1 MKQHAESLV
10 AQLKDPSRWP
20 GFGAIDHLQQLQ
32 GLAGES
38 KGRGTTDGYLAAMLI
53 IHQLTEE
60 MIKIL
65 IDDADF
71 YTQLRL
77 YPLPLKPTRTKDKK
91 KGTFGDYLSDLNS
104 TVWFQNKKYIM
115 EKAKRLNTIRNSMVH
130 KLTEPGAL
138 SVVEKNV
145 TEAWELYNSLSFL
158 ALEARMVFQSDFN
171 DLSQNPDWPPKDA
184 VILRDD
190 GSHLD

>member
-10 AQLKDPSRWP
+10 ARLKDPSHWP
-20 GFGAIDHLQQLQ
+20 GFGTVDHLQQLQ
-32 GLAGES
+32 GLAGEA

-60 MIKIL
+60 TIKIL

-91 KGTFGDYLSDLNS
+91 KGTFGQYLSDLES
-104 TVWFQNKKYIM
+104 TVWFQNKKYIV
-115 EKAKRLNTIRNSMVH
+115 EKAGRLNEIRNSIVH
-130 KLTEPGAL
+130 GLTKPDAL
-138 SVVEKNV
+138 SVVEQKL
-145 TEAWELYNSLSFL
+145 TDAWELYSSLAIL
-158 ALEARMVFQSDFN
+158 ALEAQMVFESEFRE
-171 DLSQNPDWPPKDA
+171 LYQNPDWPPKDA
-184 VILRDD
+184 IILRDD
-190 GSHLD
+190 GSYLD